1 MKTRSTPTAE
11 AIANRKWF
19 VVDLDGEVLGRAAA
33 RIAHVLRGKHKP
45 TYTPHIDDG
54 DYVIVVNAEKVKL
67 TGNKVAQKMYWRH
80 TGFVGGIKGL
90 TAEKML
96 ERDPGHLITKAVK
109 GMLPSGPL
117 GRAMLKKMKVHAGP
131 DHGHEAQQPEKLDLS
146 TLIRGS
152 SAA

>member
-19 VVDLDGEVLGRAAA
+19 VLDLDGVTLGRAAT

-54 DYVIVVNAEKVKL
+54 DFVIVVNAAKVNL
-67 TGNKVAQKMYWRH
+67 TGRKWDQKIYHRH
-80 TGFVGGIKGL
+80 TGHPGGIKAA
-90 TAEKML
+90 TARHL
-96 ERDPGHLITKAVK
+96 RDRDPGEIIRQAVK

-117 GRAMLKKMKVHAGP
+117 GRAQLRKLKIYADGE
-131 DHGHEAQQPEKLDLS
+131 HGHAAQQPEAMVLENLLVRSK
-146 TLIRGS
+146 
-152 SAA
+152 